1 MRISD
6 WSSDV
11 CSSDLILDPTDWA
24 ADALCRPRDQD
35 VFGVDLA
42 PGAEHPT
49 DVDVMTDHLRINA
62 VAGLGP
68 HLSGEAQVLRLSPP
82 LPSRPVELSHHAPF
96 LQRHRRVPLAH
107 APG

>member
-49 DVDVMTDHLRINA
+49 DVDVMTDHLRINE
-62 VAGLGP
+62 VEGLG
-68 HLSGEAQVLRLSPP
+68 HNLSGEAQVLRRSPQVQGR
-82 LPSRPVELSHHAPF
+82 SVELCHHAPDRKSTR
-96 LQRHRRVPLAH
+96 LNSSH
-107 APG
+107 